1 MLTELRPGVDCY
13 VIVRAISSQMGNNVS
28 QQTTNKTTVE
38 TANSRFVFHENG
50 ILYLYVH
57 DNLSIDASTAQE
69 MVQNAQQ
76 IDPSGT
82 IRLLIVCG
90 MNNDISFGAQRVF
103 ASAAGFSRVVF
114 MTRNRLQAEVGQF
127 LVTMMRTLKSNYEFK
142 LFYEIE
148 QAEAW
153 LLRP

>member
-13 VIVRAISSQMGNNVS
+13 VTVRAISSQMGNNVS

-50 ILYLYVH
+50 ILYLYVR
-57 DNLSIDASTAQE
+57 DDLSIDVPVAQE
-69 MVQNAQQ
+69 MVQNAQK
-76 IDPSGT
+76 IDPSGHT
-82 IRLLIVCG
+82 RLLIVCG
-90 MNNDISFGAQRVF
+90 LNNDISFGAQRIF
-103 ASAAGFSRVVF
+103 ASATGFSRVVF
-114 MTRNRLQAEVGQF
+114 MTRNRLQTEVGQF

-142 LFYEIE
+142 LFYEIK
-148 QAEAW
+148 QAETW